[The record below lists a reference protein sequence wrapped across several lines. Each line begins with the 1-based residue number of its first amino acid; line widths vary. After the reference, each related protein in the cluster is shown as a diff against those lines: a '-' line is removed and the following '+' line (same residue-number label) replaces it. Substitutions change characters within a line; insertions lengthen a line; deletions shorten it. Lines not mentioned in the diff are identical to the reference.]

1 MPYLRRYL
9 TILYFSMS
17 VVPSVSRFYLSG
29 VTFCQEQTFICQKDV
44 LLSSLTKCY
53 GLHFLNL
60 RAWRPLISL
69 FLCLKLTFHTLSFTA
84 HASRCPSSLLQC
96 VLFSCAQ
103 SSANSFV
110 LGIPI
115 SFPPLQCLNFIF
127 SILPV
132 SLFHPPPLPA
142 LFSLGVQPCILV
154 LINVPFTIRRC
165 VKSCFKRDLV
175 KSHLQELLYHKQAS
189 LLLVYDWRLF
199 TWSLLNSLQT
209 NLFENPLNCLS
220 VLGVQ

>member
-84 HASRCPSSLLQC
+84 QLQDAPAPSCSVSFFPVLRALPTHLFLASPSPFPPFNVSILFFPSFLS
-96 VLFSCAQ
+96 LFS
-103 SSANSFV
+103 
-110 LGIPI
+110 IH
-115 SFPPLQCLNFIF
+115 PLFLHCFHWGF
-127 SILPV
+127 SHV
-132 SLFHPPPLPA
+132 YLF
-142 LFSLGVQPCILV
+142 
-154 LINVPFTIRRC
+154 
-165 VKSCFKRDLV
+165 
-175 KSHLQELLYHKQAS
+175 
-189 LLLVYDWRLF
+189 
-199 TWSLLNSLQT
+199 
-209 NLFENPLNCLS
+209 
-220 VLGVQ
+220 

>member
-1 MPYLRRYL
+1 MGGYASKCEKKSKSLHP
-9 TILYFSMS
+9 ILHVCGTQREPLLPF
-17 VVPSVSRFYLSG
+17 RCDFLSG
-29 VTFCQEQTFICQKDV
+29 TNVHLPKRCSSVFFDKV
-44 LLSSLTKCY
+44 L
-53 GLHFLNL
+53 
-60 RAWRPLISL
+60 W
-69 FLCLKLTFHTLSFTA
+69 LTFSQSESVTTSDFPFPMPKINIPHSFLYCP
-84 HASRCPSSLLQC
+84 ASRCPSSLLQC

-189 LLLVYDWRLF
+189 LLLVYD
-199 TWSLLNSLQT
+199 
-209 NLFENPLNCLS
+209 
-220 VLGVQ
+220 